1 MYARPC
7 AHIEL
12 NKLMPL
18 CTKKKKQKQNNN
30 KVGVLKNIKTLKKKQ
45 PKNT

>member
-1 MYARPC
+1 MYARPS

-18 CTKKKKQKQNNN
+18 CKKKKKKQNNN
-30 KVGVLKNIKTLKKKQ
+30 KVGVLKNIESFATTH
-45 PKNT
+45 PKNA